1 MFNFFDKALARLEGS
16 IEFHLLL
23 VLSNDYFFVFGGML
37 PALRYI
43 FEEIDAF
50 DFAKLLEMLDD
61 LFLCQILQSSCCF
74 VHEN

>member
-1 MFNFFDKALARLEGS
+1 MFNFFDKALAGLERN

-23 VLSNDYFFVFGGML
+23 VLGHDNFFVFGSML

-43 FEEIDAF
+43 FEEIDTF

-61 LFLCQILQSSCCF
+61 IFFCQLLQSGCCF
-74 VHEN
+74 VHKN